1 MAEQCIFGKVRVLNI
16 AEENCCLQNFLLYF
30 FRSKIQ
36 GLGLYAARDL
46 EKHTM
51 VIEYIGEVIRSEL
64 SELREKQYEAKVNW
78 KSVMNCDNRA
88 D

>member
-1 MAEQCIFGKVRVLNI
+1 MRIFLSFHFKN
-16 AEENCCLQNFLLYF
+16 
-30 FRSKIQ
+30 RSKIQ

-64 SELREKQYEAKVNW
+64 SELREKQYEAKVSILKWISFDIEQSPYEN
-78 KSVMNCDNRA
+78 A
-88 D
+88 LLH